1 MVPPLLDASEVALG
15 LSVAAGLGALLG
27 LDREQQEK
35 PAGLRTHMLISMA
48 AAALTMLAF
57 ALATRAVDMSDEM
70 TPDPVRI
77 VEAVVTGVAFLGAG
91 AIIRGQSTIHGF
103 TTGASMWL
111 AGAVGLA
118 SGAGEYMLGV
128 IAATFGL
135 FVLLPVRWLE
145 RWLWR
150 NRGRKSSNK
159 PDNERRMQ

>member
-1 MVPPLLDASEVALG
+1 MEPSLLEPGEIALR
-15 LSVAAGLGALLG
+15 LAVAAGLGALLG
-27 LDREQQEK
+27 LDREQQDK
-35 PAGLRTHMLISMA
+35 PAGLRTHMLISVS

-57 ALATRAVDMSDEM
+57 ALAARAIRLSDAM

-91 AIIRGQSTIHGF
+91 AIIRGRSTIHGF

-118 SGAGEYMLGV
+118 SGAGEFVLGA
-128 IAATFGL
+128 IAAGFGL

-150 NRGRKSSNK
+150 DRDAAKSS
-159 PDNERRMQ
+159 ER

>member
-1 MVPPLLDASEVALG
+1 MAPPPLLESAEITLRLAA
-15 LSVAAGLGALLG
+15 AAGLGALLG

-57 ALATRAVDMSDEM
+57 ALAARAVAISDQTM
-70 TPDPVRI
+70 PDPVRI

-91 AIIRGQSTIHGF
+91 AIIRGRSTVHGF

-118 SGAGEYMLGV
+118 SGAGEYTLGA
-128 IAATFGL
+128 IAAGFGL
-135 FVLLPVRWLE
+135 FVLLPVRWFE
-145 RWLWR
+145 RCLWR
-150 NRGRKSSNK
+150 DRGARQSG
-159 PDNERRMQ
+159 RRRE

>member
-1 MVPPLLDASEVALG
+1 MEPSSLLEAGEIALR
-15 LSVAAGLGALLG
+15 LAVAAGLGALLG
-27 LDREQQEK
+27 LDREQQDK
-35 PAGLRTHMLISMA
+35 PAGLRTHMLIAVA

-57 ALATRAVDMSDEM
+57 ALAARAVRLSGQM

-91 AIIRGQSTIHGF
+91 AIIRGRSTIHGF

-118 SGAGEYMLGV
+118 SGAGEFVLGA
-128 IAATFGL
+128 IAAGFGL

-150 NRGRKSSNK
+150 DRDAAKSS
-159 PDNERRMQ
+159 ER

>member
-1 MVPPLLDASEVALG
+1 MTPPPLEAAEIALRLAIAG
-15 LSVAAGLGALLG
+15 GLGALLG
-27 LDREQQEK
+27 LDREQQDK

-57 ALATRAVDMSDEM
+57 ALAASAVRLSDEM

-91 AIIRGQSTIHGF
+91 AIIRGRSTIHGF

-118 SGAGEYMLGV
+118 SGAGEFILGA
-128 IAATFGL
+128 IAAVFGL

-150 NRGRKSSNK
+150 EREAAKSLHG
-159 PDNERRMQ
+159 ERSEK

>member
-1 MVPPLLDASEVALG
+1 MAPPLLDVSEVVLH
-15 LSVAAGLGALLG
+15 LSAAAGLGALLG
-27 LDREQQEK
+27 FDREQQEK
-35 PAGLRTHMLISMA
+35 PAGLRTHMLISLA

-57 ALATRAVDMSDEM
+57 ALASRAVGMSDEM
-70 TPDPVRI
+70 RPDPVRI

-91 AIIRGQSTIHGF
+91 AIIRGRSTIHGF

-118 SGAGEYMLGV
+118 SGAGEFMLGA
-128 IAATFGL
+128 IAAAFGL

-150 NRGRKSSNK
+150 DRDLKSPTK
-159 PDNERRMQ
+159 ERRMQ